1 MATSPSKAEIGLP
14 LELET
19 ALASPQNSGL
29 GAGEI
34 PASRRDA
41 LQALLAFSALQEQ
54 VRQRRIREAMLA
66 GSSQS
71 LHSPDQFLLFEVLQL
86 VAERALALT
95 GADGVAIALVHEGDI
110 ICRAASGAMAPDVG
124 AKLDLNAGFSGFC
137 LRTRESVRCDDAE
150 KDARVNQ
157 QASHRLNAKSML
169 AVPLCGRHSVLG
181 LIEAFSS
188 EAYGFSDSD
197 LGSLKLLAELILGA
211 MKPEEQEQLESLSPV
226 AMHGKRLAQ
235 EQRPQAAK
243 ESRLTAP
250 EQEAQPAKESTL
262 FVPERTPLASK
273 ESTFPAPERTPAL
286 GAAQLDELIRRQV
299 EAATANVS
307 GTVPPAI
314 EKTQIQSPELLKTA
328 APEVAPQPASPEAA
342 AEIQDEAPATAEVVL
357 PTMVRGQW
365 GGYQGFR
372 MVAAVIV
379 VALLCTGALWW
390 RLRTKTAAVA
400 ATSAAV
406 ASPAPSAAPSSTTST
421 TTPKLDPAAESVPIP
436 VQPTISTGELPG
448 RITGAQPGLLP
459 MITGVRHWESGDSTT
474 VVIDLQDQVQY
485 EVHRLTDPERI
496 YFDLH
501 DTLLAAGLSGK
512 TFEVGDSLLVRI
524 RVAQP
529 MPGVSRIVLETKDVS
544 NFSVSLEQNP
554 FRLVAS
560 IRKQAPDKRLGA
572 KLGMPQNYLQGE
584 VGDLKAGTGLPSK
597 EDIQLRARV
606 PHMKIAVDAGHGGWD
621 LGTVGRLG
629 LLEKDLVLDVAERL
643 GALLERRLGTEVV
656 YTRPED
662 NYIPLEQRAEMANE
676 AQADLFVSV
685 HANYSDYAF
694 ARGVETYYTNF
705 SSSPETADIEKREN
719 ATAKAAPASPSLTG
733 VALKERTEQS
743 RRLASSI
750 ERALYGTL
758 APTSPGLRDRGVK
771 EAGFV
776 VLTGTS
782 MPAVLTEISFV
793 SSPMDEKNLQS
804 ASYRQNIAEALYKG
818 IARYAA
824 SSSRV
829 KIASAAGKPTGR

>member
-14 LELET
+14 LELQT
-19 ALASPQNSGL
+19 ALASPQDSEL

-34 PASRRDA
+34 SASGRDA
-41 LQALLAFSALQEQ
+41 LQALLAFSALHEQ

-66 GSSQS
+66 GSTQRVEN
-71 LHSPDQFLLFEVLQL
+71 PDQFLLFEVLQL

-95 GADGVAIALVHEGDI
+95 GADGIAIALVHEGEI
-110 ICRAASGAMAPDVG
+110 ICRAAAGPIAPDVG
-124 AKLDLNAGFSGFC
+124 VKLDLNAGFSGYC
-137 LRTRESVRCDDAE
+137 LRTGESVRCDDAE
-150 KDARVNQ
+150 KDPRVNQ

-169 AVPLCGRHSVLG
+169 AVPLCGRRSVLG

-188 EAYGFSDSD
+188 EAYGFTESD

-211 MKPEEQEQLESLSPV
+211 MKPQEQEQLESLSPV
-226 AMHGKRLAQ
+226 AMHGKRLAS
-235 EQRPQAAK
+235 EQKPHAA
-243 ESRLTAP
+243 RQTD
-250 EQEAQPAKESTL
+250 
-262 FVPERTPLASK
+262 
-273 ESTFPAPERTPAL
+273 FPAPERTPAL
-286 GAAQLDELIRRQV
+286 GAAQLEEIIRQQV
-299 EAATANVS
+299 EAVAGKTGLVAETS
-307 GTVPPAI
+307 LPALEETKTEI
-314 EKTQIQSPELLKTA
+314 VEAEKAAAVA
-328 APEVAPQPASPEAA
+328 APPDEAA
-342 AEIQDEAPATAEVVL
+342 ADVVSEAQLKETRPEEPVLATMAGTQADAATSQPL
-357 PTMVRGQW
+357 KI
-365 GGYQGFR
+365 
-372 MVAAVIV
+372 VAAVILA
-379 VALLCTGALWW
+379 ALVCAGGLWW

-400 ATSAAV
+400 AATATV
-406 ASPAPSAAPSSTTST
+406 ISPAPSAPVAA
-421 TTPKLDPAAESVPIP
+421 TTPKPEPVSEPVVVPAPPI
-436 VQPTISTGELPG
+436 TSSGELPG
-448 RITGAQPGLLP
+448 RVVGAQRGLLP

-485 EVHRLTDPERI
+485 EVHRLSDPERI

-501 DTLLAAGLSGK
+501 DTLLAVSLSGK

-554 FRLVAS
+554 FRLVAE
-560 IRKQAPDKRLGA
+560 IRKQASEKRLGA
-572 KLGMPQNYLQGE
+572 KLGMPQSYLQSE
-584 VGDLKAGTGLPSK
+584 AGDPKASAGLPSK
-597 EDIQLRARV
+597 EDLQLRARV

-621 LGTVGRLG
+621 LGTVGRRG
-629 LLEKDLVLDVAERL
+629 LLEKDLVLDVAQRL
-643 GALLERRLGTEVV
+643 GALLERRLGSEVV
-656 YTRPED
+656 YTRAED
-662 NYIPLEQRAEMANE
+662 NYIPLEQRAELANE
-676 AQADLFVSV
+676 SQADLFISV

-705 SSSPETADIEKREN
+705 SSSPESADIEKREN
-719 ATAKAAPASPSLTG
+719 ATAKTVPTASSLTG
-733 VALKERTEQS
+733 VALKERTDQS
-743 RRLASSI
+743 RRLAASI
-750 ERALYGTL
+750 ERSLYGTL

-824 SSSRV
+824 ASSRV
-829 KIASAAGKPTGR
+829 KIASVAGKPAGR